1 MQNTELEQQITQDS
15 LDNSLRI
22 DLCIKAA
29 QQYITKLQMG
39 KDNQADNLLLELN
52 QLNSNTLNSEASNKD
67 LYTKVGKLTREL
79 HDSMSSFMTDTRVHM
94 MTNEDMPD
102 ARQRL
107 QHVVELTEQ
116 SAHTTMT
123 LIENSNPLL
132 SKMQV
137 KAVIL
142 QQKLNSYKDS
152 QQVSVST
159 FDSKEIDDFLKLV
172 AVTSETVKKD
182 LNEIMLAQNY
192 QDITGQVIQRV
203 STLVQEVEDNLLSL
217 LQTDHEIPAS
227 KKSADEHLEAG
238 IQVESSSEKHKE
250 EQNNKGYGPAIP
262 GTNHS
267 AGKSDILNSQVEVDD
282 LLSSLGF

>member
-1 MQNTELEQQITQDS
+1 MQHSERKQGTTDNI

-29 QQYITKLQMG
+29 QQYITKLQVG
-39 KDNQADNLLLELN
+39 EDSQAENFLQELN
-52 QLNSNTLNSEASNKD
+52 QLNSNQLNGQASNKD
-67 LYTKVGKLTREL
+67 LYTKVGMLTREL
-79 HDSMSSFMTDTRVHM
+79 HDSMSSFMNDTRIHM

-116 SAHTTMT
+116 SAHATMT
-123 LIENSNPLL
+123 LIENSSPLL

-137 KAVIL
+137 KSVIL
-142 QQKLNSYKDS
+142 QQKLHGYKDS
-152 QQVSVST
+152 QQVNTST
-159 FDSKEIDDFLKLV
+159 IINKDIDDFLKLV

-203 STLVQEVEDNLLSL
+203 STLVQEVEDNLLAL
-217 LQTDHEIPAS
+217 LQTDHEITGTT
-227 KKSADEHLEAG
+227 KSSGAHLEAST
-238 IQVESSSEKHKE
+238 QVESTTEKYKE
-250 EQNNKGYGPAIP
+250 EKGYGPAIP

-267 AGKSDILNSQVEVDD
+267 ADNSDIVNSQEEVDD